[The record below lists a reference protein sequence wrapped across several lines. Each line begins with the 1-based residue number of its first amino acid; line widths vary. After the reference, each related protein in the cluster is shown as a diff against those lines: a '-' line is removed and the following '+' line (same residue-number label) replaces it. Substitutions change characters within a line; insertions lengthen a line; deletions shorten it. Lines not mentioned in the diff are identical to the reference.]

1 MIQSK
6 GQRFSA
12 AGRKLKII
20 WSLLI
25 RKNFNMKKVI
35 ASIGAFMLP
44 VIALAQGT
52 GQGGQQKTLGN
63 ILETIR
69 TLVNQAVFVLVAI
82 GILVFVYGIVMYVI
96 SKDEAAKENA
106 RNLII
111 YGVIGLFAIVAVWGL
126 VNVLANTFGVGG
138 GVGVGDTG
146 GIPCIPAPGQSS
158 C

>member
-1 MIQSK
+1 
-6 GQRFSA
+6 
-12 AGRKLKII
+12 
-20 WSLLI
+20 
-25 RKNFNMKKVI
+25 MKKVI

-52 GQGGQQKTLGN
+52 GQGGQRTTLGN
-63 ILETIR
+63 ILETIQ

>member
-1 MIQSK
+1 MVQSK
-6 GQRFSA
+6 SQRFSA

-35 ASIGAFMLP
+35 VLVSSFILP
-44 VIALAQGT
+44 VIASAQIYSNAT
-52 GQGGQQKTLGN
+52 TVGG
-63 ILETIR
+63 ILDTIR

-138 GVGVGDTG
+138 GVTATDAG
-146 GIPCIPAPGQSS
+146 GIPQI
-158 C
+158 

>member
-1 MIQSK
+1 
-6 GQRFSA
+6 
-12 AGRKLKII
+12 
-20 WSLLI
+20 
-25 RKNFNMKKVI
+25 MKKVI
-35 ASIGAFMLP
+35 VLVSSFILP
-44 VIALAQGT
+44 VIASAQIYSNAT
-52 GQGGQQKTLGN
+52 TVGG
-63 ILETIR
+63 ILDTIR

-138 GVGVGDTG
+138 GVTATDAG
-146 GIPCIPAPGQSS
+146 GIPQI
-158 C
+158 